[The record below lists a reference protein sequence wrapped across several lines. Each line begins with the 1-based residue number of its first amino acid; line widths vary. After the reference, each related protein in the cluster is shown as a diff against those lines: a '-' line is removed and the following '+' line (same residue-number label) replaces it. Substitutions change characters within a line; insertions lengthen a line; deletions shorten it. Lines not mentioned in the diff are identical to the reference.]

1 VATVVSKLFNIV
13 QPERAYFGQ
22 KDIQQCTVLKALVRD
37 LLFPIDLRVCPTVRD
52 HDGLALSSRNEY
64 LQPHQRHEALML
76 YRALKAG
83 VDHCFLHPSAAPP
96 DILETARNDF
106 AKSLREAEGRATL
119 DYLEFVHPMTLQ
131 PLTGEDSAKGGV
143 LVGAFR
149 LKGPEVTVRLIDNMI
164 LE

>member
-1 VATVVSKLFNIV
+1 MVSKLFNIV

-52 HDGLALSSRNEY
+52 PDGLALSSRNEY
-64 LQPHQRHEALML
+64 LKLHQRHEALML

-83 VDHCFLHPSAAPP
+83 VDYYARQPSAAPSA
-96 DILETARNDF
+96 IIQVARSDLS
-106 AKSLREAEGRATL
+106 KSMNEAEGRATL
-119 DYLEFVHPMTLQ
+119 DYLEFVHPTTFQ
-131 PLTGEDSAKGGV
+131 PLTDNDSAKGGV

-149 LKGPEVTVRLIDNMI
+149 LKGPEMTVRLIDNMI
-164 LE
+164 LD